1 MTTRLDDYNQKRNFD
16 VTAEPAGALAKP
28 SKQPIFVVQKH
39 QASTLHYDFRLEVD
53 GVLAS
58 WAVPK
63 GPSLNPADKR
73 LAIQTEDHPLRYAN
87 FEGTIAK
94 GEYGAGEVEIWDRGA
109 YRNIMAQKD
118 EPRSMQQAIDDGHV
132 EVYLEGERLR
142 GAFAL
147 IRTAVGGK
155 QDNWL
160 LIKMDDEHA
169 VKR

>member
-16 VTAEPAGALAKP
+16 ISAEPAGKPAKP
-28 SKQPIFVVQKH
+28 SKQPIYVVQKH
-39 QASTLHYDFRLEVD
+39 DASTLHYDFRLEVD

-63 GPSLNPADKR
+63 GPSRNPADKR
-73 LAIQTEDHPLRYAN
+73 LAIQTEDHPLSYAK
-87 FEGTIAK
+87 FEGTIAE

-118 EPRSMQQAIDDGHV
+118 EPRTMQESIDEGHV
-132 EVYLEGERLR
+132 EVYLEGERLN

-147 IRTAVGGK
+147 IRTALGGK
-155 QDNWL
+155 EDNWL

-169 VKR
+169 QK